1 LLRCQIPEILVGEG
15 VAYPSQVHDGRH
27 HVPEPGTDPLVHR
40 RRRGGDE
47 ADRRA
52 DGGWSGDLVPDG
64 ADRLSGA
71 LRAVEIPRG
80 SWGVGVSIFDTR
92 ALEFTYADAC

>member
-40 RRRGGDE
+40 RRRGSDE
-47 ADRRA
+47 ANCSA
-52 DGGWSGDLVPDG
+52 DGWWSGDLIPDG
-64 ADRLSGA
+64 TNRLPGA
-71 LRAVEIPRG
+71 LRAMEIPHVAAVAARHPRVAREGTG
-80 SWGVGVSIFDTR
+80 SS
-92 ALEFTYADAC
+92 AP